1 MMLIVNKIIL
11 VFTLFLINTLSAY
24 GENFELICEFNKSAL
39 LIDKFSHSNPQRKID
54 FDEKY
59 LLTQNHFI
67 INNEAF
73 FEQRNI
79 STKQIENYKNK
90 ISWTY
95 IDDNSL
101 RYKELNYVYFDNS
114 KKINIEI
121 GKNRGDIWTA
131 WGTCKKVLTMLIC

>member
-39 LIDKFSHSNPQRKID
+39 LIDKFSHHNPQRKID

-79 STKQIENYKNK
+79 STKHIENYKNK

-95 IDDNSL
+95 IDDNSP
-101 RYKELNYVYFDNS
+101 RYKELNYVYF
-114 KKINIEI
+114 E
-121 GKNRGDIWTA
+121 
-131 WGTCKKVLTMLIC
+131 KVL